1 MLFFDH
7 ARRGDFHPR
16 SLIEGKVAELKRDIQ
31 GYLSRDALESAQTD
45 VPNVWKYPLEP
56 DVTSGLMEL
65 TNGRCAFCEQMVSRL
80 SPYRFRPPAH
90 ALSDGGATTKSCYLW
105 LAFHWE
111 NLFPICDECTPSRKN
126 YFPVIGKRAE
136 VPEFSQEFDAFQG
149 PALDLDEDPVLYYPG
164 ERRITQAFQIR
175 LDGRLIGSRRANPT
189 IAHFSL
195 NRPAL
200 VEERRHFLTQLIK
213 ELLARPSSDHS
224 YPSLQSSAPYPS
236 AAYLLTS
243 RIGREIRRQTK
254 RKLNLAPSA
263 IGSAIA
269 RLWRDGDAYPII
281 FSAIEEVRRQDENR
295 GLPHPVAIEE
305 KLPKPEVDLNQP
317 RIKHVHIQNFKSL
330 ESIDFS
336 MKAQMP
342 EVAVAM
348 SVPNEFTDV
357 PDAPCLLILG
367 ENATGKSS
375 ILEAIA
381 LTCIPTDLRN
391 QLQESPADLLLD
403 PEYMGSAGHDP
414 IDRGSIE
421 VEFHNDA
428 PTLKLVLDR
437 SNGIFSDASA
447 AHHPLVFAYGAHRL
461 FDKEQRDDV
470 VRHIDTL
477 FRRDQVISNP
487 EPWLIGLSKR
497 SPQSLNEVVSALR
510 HIIQI
515 DGHFRNIEVG
525 RDQQGREYCAINIE
539 RKNPD
544 GLLRQRLSVVSSG
557 YRAVLAVVCDIFSRL
572 LELSNYDPR
581 AARHARAII
590 LIDEIEAHLHPRW
603 KMQIVSGLRRALPRS
618 TFILTSHDPLCLRG
632 MFAGEVMMLN
642 RYRNRDQRADSNM
655 NEVVEQISDFANIEN
670 LTIDQLLTS
679 DIFQLFSTD
688 DRRIE
693 TTFAEVPAILK
704 KEEEFLRTREER
716 WRLSEREQTILR
728 AFRDE
733 ISNGLPYGKTEVS
746 RLVQEAVAE
755 YVASRRVR
763 DKSSNE
769 EKRERA
775 KTAVKSYLGDLLG

>member
-1 MLFFDH
+1 ML
-7 ARRGDFHPR
+7 
-16 SLIEGKVAELKRDIQ
+16 
-31 GYLSRDALESAQTD
+31 
-45 VPNVWKYPLEP
+45 
-56 DVTSGLMEL
+56 
-65 TNGRCAFCEQMVSRL
+65 
-80 SPYRFRPPAH
+80 
-90 ALSDGGATTKSCYLW
+90 
-105 LAFHWE
+105 
-111 NLFPICDECTPSRKN
+111 
-126 YFPVIGKRAE
+126 
-136 VPEFSQEFDAFQG
+136 
-149 PALDLDEDPVLYYPG
+149 
-164 ERRITQAFQIR
+164 
-175 LDGRLIGSRRANPT
+175 
-189 IAHFSL
+189 
-195 NRPAL
+195 
-200 VEERRHFLTQLIK
+200 K
-213 ELLARPSSDHS
+213 ELLARPSSDNT
-224 YPSLQSSAPYPS
+224 YPSLRSSAPYPS

-254 RKLNLAPSA
+254 RKLNLAPAA

-269 RLWRDGDAYPII
+269 RLSRDGDAYPII

-295 GLPHPVAIEE
+295 GLPHSVAIEE
-305 KLPKPEVDLNQP
+305 KLPKPEIDLNQP
-317 RIKHVHIQNFKSL
+317 RIKHVRIHNFKSL

-348 SVPNEFTDV
+348 SVPNEFSDV

-381 LTCIPTDLRN
+381 LTCIPTQLRN

-403 PEYMGSAGHDP
+403 PEYMGSAGHAP
-414 IDRGSIE
+414 INRGSIE
-421 VEFHNDA
+421 VEFHNDT

-437 SNGIFSDASA
+437 ENGIFSDNSD
-447 AHHPLVFAYGAHRL
+447 AHHPLIFAYGAHRL
-461 FDKEQRDDV
+461 FDREQRDDV

-487 EPWLIGLSKR
+487 EPWLIELSKR
-497 SPQSLNEVVSALR
+497 SPESLNEVVSALR

-525 RDQQGREYCAINIE
+525 RDQDGKEYCAINIE

-581 AARHARAII
+581 AARHGRAII

-642 RYRNRDQRADSNM
+642 RYRNRDQTADSSSM

-693 TTFAEVPAILK
+693 ATFAEVPAILK

-728 AFRDE
+728 SFRDE

-755 YVASRRVR
+755 YVAGRRVR

-775 KTAVKSYLGDLLG
+775 KNAIKSYLGDLLG

>member
-1 MLFFDH
+1 M
-7 ARRGDFHPR
+7 
-16 SLIEGKVAELKRDIQ
+16 
-31 GYLSRDALESAQTD
+31 
-45 VPNVWKYPLEP
+45 
-56 DVTSGLMEL
+56 
-65 TNGRCAFCEQMVSRL
+65 
-80 SPYRFRPPAH
+80 
-90 ALSDGGATTKSCYLW
+90 
-105 LAFHWE
+105 
-111 NLFPICDECTPSRKN
+111 
-126 YFPVIGKRAE
+126 
-136 VPEFSQEFDAFQG
+136 
-149 PALDLDEDPVLYYPG
+149 
-164 ERRITQAFQIR
+164 
-175 LDGRLIGSRRANPT
+175 
-189 IAHFSL
+189 
-195 NRPAL
+195 
-200 VEERRHFLTQLIK
+200 IK
-213 ELLARPSSDHS
+213 EMLDRPSSDQS

-236 AAYLLTS
+236 AAYLFAL

-254 RKLNLAPSA
+254 RKLNLAPTA

-269 RLWRDGDAYPII
+269 RLWRDGDAYTFIHD
-281 FSAIEEVRRQDENR
+281 AIEEVRRLDENR
-295 GLPHPVAIEE
+295 GLPQSVAPIEE
-305 KLPKPEVDLNQP
+305 TLPKPDVDLAHP
-317 RIKHVHIQNFKSL
+317 RIKRVRIENFKSL
-330 ESIDFS
+330 ESIEFN

-348 SVPNEFTDV
+348 SVPNEFSDV

-391 QLQESPADLLLD
+391 QLQESPSDLLMD
-403 PEYMGSAGHDP
+403 PEYMGSAGHKP
-414 IDRGSIE
+414 INRGSIE
-421 VEFHNDA
+421 VEFYNDA

-437 SNGIFSDASA
+437 TNGIFGDDTD

-461 FDKEQRDDV
+461 FDREQRDDV

-487 EPWLIGLSKR
+487 EPWLIELSR
-497 SPQSLNEVVSALR
+497 NSPESLNEVVSALR

-525 RDQQGREYCAINIE
+525 HDQDGKEYCAINIE
-539 RKNPD
+539 RKNPP
-544 GLLRQRLSVVSSG
+544 GMLRQRLGVVSSG

-572 LELSNYDPR
+572 FELSKNDHR

-642 RYRNRDQRADSNM
+642 RFRNRDGAVESSM
-655 NEVVEQISDFANIEN
+655 NEIVEQISDFPNIEN

-679 DIFQLFSTD
+679 DIFQLFTTD

-693 TTFAEVPAILK
+693 TAFAEVPAILK

-728 AFRDE
+728 SFRNE

-755 YVASRRVR
+755 YVASRRER
-763 DKSSNE
+763 DKSSNDD
-769 EKRERA
+769 KRQRA
-775 KTAVKSYLGDLLG
+775 KDAVKSYLGDLLG